1 MMESQQQTFF
11 EAVGRGAVG
20 EVRSM
25 ITTNGKE
32 LMVQLARSSN
42 DLGETPLILAVKGN
56 HEKMVEL
63 LVEGLDTPIG
73 QTGRFIWKGIDYQA
87 VPPLFA
93 AILAEHA
100 DSISVSM
107 PILKF
112 LIEKDLLANHDSPVG
127 LDFIM
132 SSSVPL
138 TQKIDTLELMGAAYI
153 LENRFTFGMK
163 CWVRALV
170 LRESTEDVEPFPQDL
185 DERFRR
191 LMGNVPEIT
200 SMEQLQELAAVL
212 NPLPRNTQAILVS
225 RRILSRID
233 PGISCFF
240 LHLCIQRRTFC
251 FGRGQYTHIFDV
263 SIFVAELLD
272 SLQLENL
279 INFRFMVFSWF
290 TFMTLALH
298 SMSLRPLNDPE
309 RIGLSIE
316 NLLRAIRRLLERKPP

>member
-1 MMESQQQTFF
+1 
-11 EAVGRGAVG
+11 
-20 EVRSM
+20 
-25 ITTNGKE
+25 
-32 LMVQLARSSN
+32 
-42 DLGETPLILAVKGN
+42 
-56 HEKMVEL
+56 MVEL

>member
-225 RRILSRID
+225 RRILNSID
-233 PGISCFF
+233 PGITHVFF
-240 LHLCIQRRTFC
+240 LRLC
-251 FGRGQYTHIFDV
+251 
-263 SIFVAELLD
+263 
-272 SLQLENL
+272 
-279 INFRFMVFSWF
+279 
-290 TFMTLALH
+290 
-298 SMSLRPLNDPE
+298 
-309 RIGLSIE
+309 
-316 NLLRAIRRLLERKPP
+316 

>member
-263 SIFVAELLD
+263 SMFVAELLD